1 MNDACERLSLGTAQ
15 WGAEYGI
22 ANRTGRPSRTQTTAM
37 LNAAR
42 QAGAIWLDTAPA
54 YGVAEDEIGALR
66 AVADGHRISTK
77 TPVDATTPHSIA
89 TGLAA
94 SLAKLNAPC
103 VDAYLFHRT
112 DALLGPDGAA
122 LWNAAIAARE
132 AGSTKAIGVSVYD
145 PAELEAVRALYDIDV
160 VQLPYSLYDQRFADT
175 FDDLASS
182 GVAIHT
188 RGALLQGVIAMAPDD
203 LPPPVH
209 GLRAN
214 QTSLHRELAALGMTP
229 AAAAL
234 RFCLDD
240 VRVSLVV
247 VGCETSEQL
256 DQILDYARGPAL
268 RLSNPARFAVRDP
281 RLVVPALWPKAEVQ
295 PAR

>member
-1 MNDACERLSLGTAQ
+1 VNDACARLSLGTAQ
-15 WGAEYGI
+15 WGGEYGI
-22 ANRTGRPSRTQTTAM
+22 ANRTGRPSRTQTADM
-37 LNAAR
+37 LAAAR

-77 TPVDATTPHSIA
+77 TPVNAITPESIA
-89 TGLAA
+89 AGLVA
-94 SLAKLNAPC
+94 SLAKLKAPC
-103 VDAYLFHRT
+103 ADAYIFHRT
-112 DALLGPDGAA
+112 EALLGPDGAA
-122 LWNAAIAARE
+122 LWKAAIAARE
-132 AGSTKAIGVSVYD
+132 AGMTKAIGVSVYD
-145 PAELEAVRALYDIDV
+145 PDELEAVRARYDIDV

-203 LPPPVH
+203 LPPPVR

-214 QTSLHRELAALGMTP
+214 QMGLHRELAALGMAP

-240 VRVSLVV
+240 IRISRVV
-247 VGCETSEQL
+247 VGCETTQQL
-256 DQILDYARGPAL
+256 DQVLDYARGPNL

>member
-1 MNDACERLSLGTAQ
+1 MSDARARLSLGTAQ

-22 ANRTGRPSRTQTTAM
+22 ANRTGRPSHAQMIDM
-37 LNAAR
+37 LAAAR
-42 QAGAIWLDTAPA
+42 QANAIWLDTAPA
-54 YGVAEDEIGALR
+54 YGVAESEIGALG
-66 AVADGHRISTK
+66 AAASGHRLSTK
-77 TPVDATTPHSIA
+77 TPVDATTPAAIA
-89 TGLAA
+89 EGLTA
-94 SLAKLNAPC
+94 SLAKLNASR

-122 LWNAAIAARE
+122 LWAAAVAERE
-132 AGSTKAIGVSVYD
+132 SGRAGAVGVSVYD
-145 PAELEAVRALYDIDV
+145 PDELDAVRARYDIDA
-160 VQLPYSLYDQRFADT
+160 VQLPYSLYDQRFADC

-188 RGALLQGVIAMAPDD
+188 RGTLLQGVIAMAPDE
-203 LPPPVH
+203 LPPAIA

-214 QTSLHRELAALGMTP
+214 QATLHRELAELGMTP

-234 RFCLDD
+234 RFCLED

-247 VGCETSEQL
+247 VGCETPMQL
-256 DQILDYARGPAL
+256 DQILDYARGPDSHL
-268 RLSNPARFAVRDP
+268 RNPARFAVRDP

-295 PAR
+295 PA

>member
-1 MNDACERLSLGTAQ
+1 MTDACARLSLGSAQ

-22 ANRTGRPSRTQTTAM
+22 ANRTGRPSRAQTMMM
-37 LNAAR
+37 LTAAR
-42 QAGAIWLDTAPA
+42 EAGAIWLDTAPA
-54 YGVAEDEIGALR
+54 YGAAEDEIGALN
-66 AVADGHRISTK
+66 AVADGYRISTK
-77 TPVDATTPHSIA
+77 TPVDAITPQSIA
-89 TGLAA
+89 AGLAA
-94 SLAKLNAPC
+94 SLAKLKAPHA
-103 VDAYLFHRT
+103 DAYLFHRT

-122 LWNAAIAARE
+122 LWNAAIATRE
-132 AGSTKAIGVSVYD
+132 TGLTKAIGVSVYD
-145 PAELEAVRALYDIDV
+145 PEELEAVRARYDIDV
-160 VQLPYSLYDQRFADT
+160 VQLPYSLYDQRFADS

-203 LPPPVH
+203 LPPPVR

-214 QTSLHRELAALGMTP
+214 QTGLHRELAELGMTP

-240 VRVSLVV
+240 VRISLVV
-247 VGCETSEQL
+247 VGCETPEQL
-256 DQILDYARGPAL
+256 DQVLDYARGPDL
-268 RLSNPARFAVRDP
+268 RLPNPARFAVRDP
-281 RLVVPALWPKAEVQ
+281 RLVVPALWPKAEIQ